1 MANETRERTP
11 RDPEPARK
19 RELERK
25 REGGQEPGRQPQPE
39 GDRGGH
45 TEREE

>member
-1 MANETRERTP
+1 MANETRERNP
-11 RDPEPARK
+11 GDNDPAR
-19 RELERK
+19 RRDLERK
-25 REGGQEPGRQPQPE
+25 REGGQEPGRRPEPE